1 LIPKVPKI
9 TLTEE
14 EGKALQAIRAKI
26 ANDYNSKNQDGLWAT
41 VKAFFAWGFMR
52 YKLQPPFPEIGMVQ
66 ESLRNL
72 SGQESMG
79 GFTLENGIKP
89 VFYIALFHSTHLQD
103 PAQLPMSIFHEIH
116 HYIDWKKDPA
126 NYEKQKGLPP
136 THPIEVQHE
145 IAAIGDLTAFLR
157 EWANNQTKPNR

>member
-1 LIPKVPKI
+1 MIPKIPKI

-14 EGKALQAIRAKI
+14 EGRALQTLRANI
-26 ANDYNSKNQDGLWAT
+26 ASDYNSKNQVGLWNT
-41 VKAFFAWGFMR
+41 VKAFFAWELSR

-66 ESLRNL
+66 ERLSNL
-72 SGQESMG
+72 KGEESMG

-103 PAQLPMSIFHEIH
+103 PAQLPMSIFHETH

-126 NYEKQKGLPP
+126 NYERQKSLPP

-145 IAAIGDLTAFLR
+145 IAAIEDLTAFLR
-157 EWANNQTKPNR
+157 EWANKQTK